1 MMRFGEDLNEKEQTT
16 LESVAKLGQL
26 RKNNLPLIYGDFIE
40 LYLTNT
46 EWAYARNYFG
56 EIVITVFNRTLEEKE
71 IQIPLPKLMQD
82 KKFETTF
89 GSDFNIENGILT
101 IKVKGNGVD
110 VLTEK

>member
-1 MMRFGEDLNEKEQTT
+1 MMRFGDDLNEKEQTT

-56 EIVITVFNRTLEEKE
+56 EIVITVFNRNLEEKE
-71 IQIPLPKLMQD
+71 IQA
-82 KKFETTF
+82 
-89 GSDFNIENGILT
+89 
-101 IKVKGNGVD
+101 
-110 VLTEK
+110 